1 MPSVLIDER
10 LGSWAPPRGPI
21 DRASA
26 AFRAAIGLPA
36 DRPVV
41 MTGHQPVFWHAGILA
56 KYLAAAAIAGRLD
69 AAIAWCVPDM
79 DLVEPGSLRRPVPRS
94 GPGGA
99 GNWAEERLEL
109 LSWPGDVARVPIGA
123 RTPGRVADEA
133 AGPFG
138 EIANA
143 LRAHADA
150 PNAARQVWAAHA
162 ELLERRAGLE
172 RAVPVVFADD
182 LARTERFRGLVDRMA
197 READRCVAIYNAS
210 VRAFPGSGVR
220 ELLHEPE
227 RGRVEL
233 PLWRVEPGGGR
244 HPVMVSDLAKLS
256 DGALVLPR
264 GLLFSGVLR
273 LWGCDLF
280 IHGTGGA
287 AYDRV
292 TELWLGEWLGAE
304 LSPAMTVSATALLEL
319 GVPMVT
325 PSDVARASWR
335 AHHARHSPGLL
346 GDDRAEAEKHAIVR
360 AIGEAARGERS
371 RLFGEMHALLG
382 GARSRGAARLERLDR
397 EALAMRDAFAD
408 RLLAEDR
415 TWPWVLQSDETLGR
429 LRQAIHEGVG
439 VTSGSVGP

>member
-10 LGSWAPPRGPI
+10 LGSWVPSRGPI
-21 DRASA
+21 DRACSE
-26 AFRAAIGLPA
+26 FRAAIGLPT
-36 DRPVV
+36 DRAVV
-41 MTGHQPVFWHAGILA
+41 MTGHQPAFWHAGILA
-56 KYLAAAAIAGRLD
+56 KYLAAAAIAGRHG
-69 AAIAWCVPDM
+69 AAVAWCVPDM

-94 GPGGA
+94 GQRGQ
-99 GNWAEERLEL
+99 GNWAEERVEL

-138 EIANA
+138 EIARA
-143 LRAHADA
+143 LRADA

-182 LARTERFRGLVDRMA
+182 LARADRFRGLVDRMA
-197 READRCVAIYNAS
+197 SEADWCVANYNRG

-227 RGRVEL
+227 RGRIEL

-244 HPVMVSDLAKLS
+244 HPVMASDLAKLS
-256 DGALVLPR
+256 DEAMVLPR

-292 TELWLGEWLGAE
+292 TELWLGEWLGAD
-304 LSPAMTVSATALLEL
+304 LSPAVTVSATALLDL

-360 AIGEAARGERS
+360 AIGEAARGDRS

-382 GARSRGAARLERLDR
+382 GARSRGAARLERLAR
-397 EALAMRDAFAD
+397 EAEAMRDALVD
-408 RLLAEDR
+408 RRLAEDR
-415 TWPWVLQSDETLGR
+415 TWPWVLHADETLGR
-429 LRQAIHEGVG
+429 LRHAIQGGVG
-439 VTSGSVGP
+439 VTPGSEGP